1 MSPVTQDRLDRLG
14 TELARLRGDAAA
26 AADGSIVIPVNAQ
39 ADLENVLVVL
49 DDVVRYRGGR
59 TFEVV
64 LVINNYP
71 PESPPAEIGTYGAM
85 GMEIVALPTA
95 WRVGE
100 LVCLTARIHGARAA
114 ASERVISF
122 DADCRI
128 PNPTL
133 LLDWYVDQFER
144 GAQAA
149 YTRVGYYELRPLWSV
164 RARIAAHHAARWL
177 KRAVLRIPTTRGSNY
192 GVDRTAFLRLYDE
205 GLLTDDITVGPMT
218 KATGGRVAYSG
229 AKGLMVLTS
238 GRRFRGGWLKL
249 TRYLRYRLVY
259 NLRVVLPVRTGGA
272 RRRQNPYHRKS
283 LR

>member
-1 MSPVTQDRLDRLG
+1 MSPVTRDRLDRLG
-14 TELARLRGDAAA
+14 AELARLRGDPAAPP
-26 AADGSIVIPVNAQ
+26 DGSIVIPVNAQ
-39 ADLENVLVVL
+39 ADLKNILVVL
-49 DDVVRYRGGR
+49 GDVVRYQGKHA
-59 TFEVV
+59 FEVV

-71 PESPPAEIGTYGAM
+71 PESPPEEIQKYGAA
-85 GMEIVALPTA
+85 GMQVVALPTA

-100 LVCLTARIHGARAA
+100 LVCLTARVHGARAA
-114 ASERVISF
+114 ASERVILF

-133 LLDWYVDQFER
+133 LLDWYVGQFDR
-144 GAQAA
+144 GAQTA

-164 RARIAAHHAARWL
+164 RARIAAHHAARWV
-177 KRAVLRIPTTRGSNY
+177 KRTVLRIPTTRGSNY
-192 GVDRTAFLRLYDE
+192 AVDRTAFLRLYDQ

-229 AKGLMVLTS
+229 ARGLRVLTS

-259 NLRVVLPVRTGGA
+259 NVRVVLPVRTGGA
-272 RRRQNPYHRKS
+272 RKRQNPYHRKS